1 MHLDGIKILNLM
13 FKPGELINISPNK
26 YPFHAIPLENAFS
39 ESVTMLPQSEDA
51 KPVETHKS
59 DSFTL
64 VSLNPSNG
72 WRLDNNCTAFRNF
85 LIEMDIGPLD
95 EQIAYIEKLA
105 MPYSASIFSGGKS
118 IHFLISLDQDI
129 PTQKA
134 WRKLNQWVLNIVTL
148 SDQNCK
154 NPSRSIRVPGSE
166 REPGK
171 FQKLVEFKG
180 KVELKE
186 LRRWL
191 EQYPHLEPKQAEKR
205 SISGEY
211 DFSKVKPWVIKTL
224 IDGLNP
230 QKGRNAQWFAIAC
243 EFALAGYNFDD
254 TIVWLEQFFAEE
266 SDFKKKEWENTVK
279 SGFKHIYSRK

>member
-1 MHLDGIKILNLM
+1 MHPDGIKVLNLM
-13 FKPGELINISPNK
+13 FKSGERINISPNK

-39 ESVTMLPQSEDA
+39 ESVAMLPQSEDA
-51 KPVETHKS
+51 KPAETHRS
-59 DSFTL
+59 DTFTL

-72 WRLDNNCTAFRNF
+72 WRLDENCVAFRNF

-95 EQIAYIEKLA
+95 EQIAYIEKLG

-118 IHFLISLDQDI
+118 IHFLISLDQDV

-205 SISGEY
+205 PVSGEY

-243 EFALAGYNFDD
+243 EFALAGYSFDD